1 MTDSDLPGSPTVE
14 WRGPFENGEVNRLH
28 AECFEHS
35 LSEDEWMARV
45 GAHSL
50 GWVCMRTAGRLVG
63 FVNVAWDGGVHA
75 FLLDTMVAASE
86 RRQGHATALVAE
98 AVRRAS
104 ATGCQWL
111 HVDFEPHLQD
121 FYLDACGFKATAAG
135 LIWLR

>member
-1 MTDSDLPGSPTVE
+1 
-14 WRGPFENGEVNRLH
+14 
-28 AECFEHS
+28 
-35 LSEDEWMARV
+35 
-45 GAHSL
+45 
-50 GWVCMRTAGRLVG
+50 MRTAGRLVG